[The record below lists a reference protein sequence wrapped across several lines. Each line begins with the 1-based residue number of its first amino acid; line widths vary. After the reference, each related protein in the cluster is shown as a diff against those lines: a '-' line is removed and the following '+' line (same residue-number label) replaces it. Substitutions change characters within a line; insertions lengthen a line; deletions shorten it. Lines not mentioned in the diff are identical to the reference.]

1 MSGEYE
7 NMSKLLLASTMAQA
21 VAMGNPIRAR
31 TRDNGMG
38 MRTFDAR
45 TIDSTGAFLL
55 GELERLDQ
63 TMHDPL
69 VSVTWGRDIDLR
81 SDVSIADE
89 TSSFTNSTFAAAG
102 GPSPSGKAWVG
113 KNTDAIASI
122 ALDIGKTAQPLTL
135 WATQIGWTIPELE
148 SAKAVGRPVDS
159 QKYSGLLLKHQMDV
173 DEQVYIGDDIIG
185 VEGLLNSS
193 KVGATN
199 VNKNWKLATP
209 QEILDDVNLILNN
222 AWLASGFAVCPDK
235 LLLPPNQFSLLT
247 SRVVSEAGNISILE
261 FLKAN
266 SLANSVNG
274 RELDIQPSKWCV
286 KRGVGQTDRMMT
298 YTQSENRVRFP
309 MVPLQRTPIEYRDLR
324 QLTTYFGRLGAVEW
338 VYPETAYYADG
349 L

>member
-1 MSGEYE
+1 MSREKF
-7 NMSKLLLASTMAQA
+7 MSKLLLATTMAQA

-31 TRDNGMG
+31 TRDSGG
-38 MRTFDAR
+38 MRTFDSR

-63 TMHDPL
+63 TMHEPL

-102 GPSPSGKAWVG
+102 GPSGNGKSWVG
-113 KNTDAIASI
+113 KNTDAIAGI

-135 WATQIGWTIPELE
+135 WAMQIGWTIPELE

-159 QKYSGLLLKHQMDV
+159 QKFSGLQLKHQMDI
-173 DEQVYIGDDIIG
+173 DEQVYIGDDTIG
-185 VEGLLNSS
+185 VEGMLNSS

-199 VNKNWKLATP
+199 VNKNWKTATP
-209 QEILDDVNLILNN
+209 QEILDDVNLVLNN
-222 AWLASGFAVCPDK
+222 SWIASGFAVCPDK
-235 LLLPPNQFSLLT
+235 LLLPPVQFSLLT
-247 SRVVSEAGNISILE
+247 SRIVSDAGNISILE
-261 FLKAN
+261 FLKLN
-266 SLANSVNG
+266 SLSNSVNG
-274 RELDIQPSKWCV
+274 RPLDIQPSKWCV
-286 KRGVGQTDRMMT
+286 KRGVGGTDRMMT

-309 MVPLQRTPIEYRDLR
+309 LVPLQRTPIEYRDLR
-324 QLTTYFGRLGAVEW
+324 QLTTYFGRLGAVEF

>member
-1 MSGEYE
+1 
-7 NMSKLLLASTMAQA
+7 MSKLLLATTMAQA

-31 TRDNGMG
+31 TCDQGG
-38 MRTFDAR
+38 FRTFDAR
-45 TIDSTGAFLL
+45 TVDSTGAFLL

-89 TSSFTNSTFAAAG
+89 TSSFTNSSFAAAG
-102 GPSPSGKAWVG
+102 GPSPSGKSWVG
-113 KNTDAIASI
+113 KNTDAIAGI

-159 QKYSGLLLKHQMDV
+159 QKYAGLLLKHQMDT
-173 DEQVYIGDDIIG
+173 DEQVYIGDEVIG

-199 VNKNWKLATP
+199 VNVTWATATP
-209 QEILDDVNLILNN
+209 QQILDDVNLVLNN

-235 LLLPPNQFSLLT
+235 LLLPPVQFSLLT
-247 SRVVSEAGNISILE
+247 SRIVSEAGNISVLE
-261 FLKAN
+261 FLKLN
-266 SLANSVNG
+266 SLSNSVNG
-274 RELDIQPSKWCV
+274 RPLDIQPSKWCV
-286 KRGVGQTDRMMT
+286 KRGVGNTDRMMC

>member
-1 MSGEYE
+1 MS
-7 NMSKLLLASTMAQA
+7 NLLFAATIGQA
-21 VAMGNPIRAR
+21 VAMSAQPIRAR
-31 TRDNGMG
+31 TRDSGSMY
-38 MRTFDAR
+38 TFDAR

-63 TMHDPL
+63 TLHMPL
-69 VSVTWGRDIDLR
+69 ANVTWTRDIDLR

-102 GPSPSGKAWVG
+102 GASPTGKSWIG
-113 KNTDAIASI
+113 KNTDAIQGI

-135 WATQIGWTIPELE
+135 WGMEIGYTIPELE

-159 QKYSGLLLKHQMDV
+159 QKYTGMNLKYQMDI
-173 DEQVYIGDDIIG
+173 DEQVYIGDGSLG

-199 VNKNWKLATP
+199 VNKNWKTATP

-222 AWLASGFAVCPDK
+222 AWIASAFAVCPDK
-235 LLLPPNQFSLLT
+235 LLLPPVQFSLLT
-247 SRVVSEAGNISILE
+247 SRVVSDAGNISVLE
-261 FLKAN
+261 FLKLN
-266 SLANSVNG
+266 SLSNSVNG
-274 RELDIQPSKWCV
+274 RPLDIQPSKWCV
-286 KRGVGQTDRMMT
+286 KRGVGGTDRMMT
-298 YTQSENRVRFP
+298 YVQAEERVRFP
-309 MVPLQRTPIEYRDLR
+309 LVPLQRTPIEYRGIR
-324 QLTTYFGRLGAVEW
+324 QITNYFGRLGVVEW

>member
-1 MSGEYE
+1 MSGENK
-7 NMSKLLLASTMAQA
+7 NMSKLLLATTMAQA

-38 MRTFDAR
+38 MRTFDAQ
-45 TIDSTGAFLL
+45 TVDSTGAFLL

-69 VSVTWGRDIDLR
+69 VSVTWGRDVDLR

-89 TSSFTNSTFAAAG
+89 TSSFTNSSFAAAG
-102 GPSPSGKAWVG
+102 GASPNGKSWVG
-113 KNTDAIASI
+113 KNTDAIAGI

-135 WATQIGWTIPELE
+135 WAMQVGWTIPELE
-148 SAKAVGRPVDS
+148 SARAVGRPVDS
-159 QKYSGLLLKHQMDV
+159 QKLSGLQLKHQMDI
-173 DEQVYIGDDIIG
+173 DEQVYIGDEMIG

-199 VNKNWKLATP
+199 VNKSWKTSTP

-247 SRVVSEAGNISILE
+247 SRIVSDAGNISILE
-261 FLKAN
+261 FLKLN
-266 SLANSVNG
+266 SLSNNVNG
-274 RELDIQPSKWCV
+274 RPLDIQPSKWCV
-286 KRGVGQTDRMMT
+286 KRGVGGTDRMMT

-309 MVPLQRTPIEYRDLR
+309 LVPLQRTPIEYRDLR
-324 QLTTYFGRLGAVEW
+324 QLTTYFGRLGAIEW

>member
-1 MSGEYE
+1 
-7 NMSKLLLASTMAQA
+7 MSKLLLATTMAQA

-31 TRDNGMG
+31 TRDQGG
-38 MRTFDAR
+38 FHTFDAR
-45 TIDSTGAFLL
+45 TVDSTGAFLL

-89 TSSFTNSTFAAAG
+89 TSSFTNSSFAAAG
-102 GPSPSGKAWVG
+102 GPSPSGKSWVG
-113 KNTDAIASI
+113 KNTDAIAGI

-159 QKYSGLLLKHQMDV
+159 QKYAGLLLKHQMDT
-173 DEQVYIGDDIIG
+173 DEHVYIGDEVIG

-199 VNKNWKLATP
+199 VNVAWATATP
-209 QEILDDVNLILNN
+209 QQILDDVNLVLNN

-235 LLLPPNQFSLLT
+235 LLLPPVQFSLLT
-247 SRVVSEAGNISILE
+247 SRIVSDAGNISILE
-261 FLKAN
+261 FLKLN
-266 SLANSVNG
+266 SLSNSVNG
-274 RELDIQPSKWCV
+274 RPLDIQPSKWCV
-286 KRGVGQTDRMMT
+286 KRGVGNTDRMMC